1 MADLILNIS
10 NKFQN
15 TPRPFYFQSCFL
27 LKYREPSYF
36 LISVSR
42 PHTFDVCR
50 LVIILISVN
59 IFSSFSK
66 HKPME
71 GGSSTSMPFANCP
84 QSQFCLSLFCHQTT
98 HLNLDLSLY
107 SYEALSECVYVI
119 RHIKPSSTSRIADK
133 YSKCLRNIHTVLR
146 LVQNIQCIVGND
158 LGEPIVLQSA

>member
-119 RHIKPSSTSRIADK
+119 RHIKSSKYFKNCRQVFQMSQKYPYCFKIGTK
-133 YSKCLRNIHTVLR
+133 YSMYSWK
-146 LVQNIQCIVGND
+146 
-158 LGEPIVLQSA
+158 